1 MFKEF
6 CKFAQLN
13 NNALKE
19 LTFIRSN
26 FERWKEV
33 EEAMEEKDRLSLRN
47 EEAPAVF
54 SRNQKNNGHKKT
66 AFHTENWVDRRS
78 FACYGCFCLW
88 AV

>member
-13 NNALKE
+13 SNALKE

-33 EEAMEEKDRLSLRN
+33 EEAMEEKDRLSPDVLADMYIDLTN
-47 EEAPAVF
+47 DL
-54 SRNQKNNGHKKT
+54 
-66 AFHTENWVDRRS
+66 AFAQTHYPQR
-78 FACYGCFCLW
+78 
-88 AV
+88 